1 VNFFI
6 THPVLEAGGARLPT
20 GCEGA
25 RAAVLP
31 RRRAADLLATSDI
44 CLVDL
49 RQQLSGE
56 EKSPGL
62 CKSQQ
67 CWKTVRKAS

>member
-1 VNFFI
+1 VHFFI
-6 THPVLEAGGARLPT
+6 THPVLEAGGARLPM
-20 GCEGA
+20 GVK
-25 RAAVLP
+25 VLP
-31 RRRAADLLATSDI
+31 RRHAADLLATSDI

-49 RQQLSGE
+49 RQQLSGD

-62 CKSQQ
+62 CESQQ